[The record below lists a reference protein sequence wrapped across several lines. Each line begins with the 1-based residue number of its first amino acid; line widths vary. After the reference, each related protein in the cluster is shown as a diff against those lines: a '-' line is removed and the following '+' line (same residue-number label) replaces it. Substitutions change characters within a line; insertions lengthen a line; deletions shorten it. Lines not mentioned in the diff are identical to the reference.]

1 MNPYLNGSRDIYI
14 YSLEPCRFYRKEGLK
29 SHLLSTTLTRH
40 IITPTYTNE
49 TVSMASLLRD
59 PTYTYEYRKIISSI

>member
-1 MNPYLNGSRDIYI
+1 MVQGIYI
-14 YSLEPCRFYRKEGLK
+14 YSFEPCRFYKREGLK

-49 TVSMASLLRD
+49 IVNMVSLLRD
-59 PTYTYEYRKIISSI
+59 PIYTYEYRKIITSI